1 MGGRELVAPSTF
13 CRFLGER
20 TRAARESAGLSQAE
34 LARRAGVHRVT
45 LGRIESGNGM
55 PSAETV
61 ARIVRAI
68 GPARSAPILAA
79 LAEGGSHGAS

>member
-1 MGGRELVAPSTF
+1 MAPSVF
-13 CRFLGER
+13 SRFLGER
-20 TRAARESAGLSQAE
+20 IRAARESAGLSQSE
-34 LARRAGVHRVT
+34 LARRASVHRVT
-45 LGRIESGNGM
+45 LGRIESGEGM

-79 LAEGGSHGAS
+79 IAEGSAP